1 MRDPV
6 YGTSRDGQGQTLMLD
21 ARWAM
26 ARRGTKV
33 RDPDGSSRLPR
44 YVKIYPATHL
54 GFAYF
59 PVGSYTFKKK
69 EKRTH
74 PRSATLPLS
83 VCFCICETEAVIG
96 FKGMVCPQA
105 VHKPR

>member
-1 MRDPV
+1 
-6 YGTSRDGQGQTLMLD
+6 MLD

-59 PVGSYTFKKK
+59 PVGSYTFKK
-69 EKRTH
+69 TA
-74 PRSATLPLS
+74 SLS
-83 VCFCICETEAVIG
+83 LFLHLRNRGSDWV
-96 FKGMVCPQA
+96 
-105 VHKPR
+105 